1 MIKMPNSIYIL
12 IPVHNRRDTTLFLL
26 ETLNRS
32 KFLDLYYIVI
42 IDDGSTDG
50 TSEAIA
56 KLYPQ
61 VIILKGDG
69 NLWWTGA
76 IVKGM
81 QFAMAQ
87 EADFLIWLNDDTI
100 PYPDTLPKLI
110 AICQENSRIIASAQC
125 YGDNNLASPTYG
137 AQIKRRISIR
147 LRSTPLGSNQIC
159 DALSGNLVCF
169 SRQLVQTI
177 GYPDAKR
184 APHCQADIIYTY
196 QGKKAGYIPTV
207 IGDAIAICEMNPLDV
222 GWINSP
228 TNMLKRWK
236 ILGSPKSNL
245 YPPAYL
251 YYCQQFYGLLG
262 IFPFLNVYLRFIILT
277 ALIWVVPT
285 TWLKKVKH
293 WKDQW
298 F

>member
-1 MIKMPNSIYIL
+1 MNSTYII
-12 IPVHNRRDTTLFLL
+12 IPVHNRKAITLFLL
-26 ETLNRS
+26 EVLNRS
-32 KFLDLYYIVI
+32 QSLDHYHIVI

-50 TSEAIA
+50 TSDVIA
-56 KLYPQ
+56 QLYPQ

-69 NLWWTGA
+69 TLWWTGA

-81 QFAMAQ
+81 KFAIDQ
-87 EADFLIWLNDDTI
+87 GADFLIWLNDDTI
-100 PYPDTLPKLI
+100 PRPDTIPKLI

-125 YGDNNLASPTYG
+125 YEDTTLAIPTYG
-137 AQIKRRISIR
+137 AQQRRGLSIR
-147 LRSTPLGSNQIC
+147 LNSTPPGMMQTC

-169 SRQLVQTI
+169 SSQLVKSI
-177 GYPDAKR
+177 GYPDATR

-196 QGKKAGYIPTV
+196 QAKKAGYTPTV
-207 IGDAIAICEMNPLDV
+207 IGDAIAICSMNPLDI

-228 TNMLKRWK
+228 TNMLKRWQ
-236 ILGSPKSNL
+236 IINSPKSNL
-245 YPPAYL
+245 YPPAYW

-262 IFPFLNVYLRFIILT
+262 VFPFVNVYLRLIVLT
-277 ALIWVVPT
+277 GLIWILPT
-285 TWLKKVKH
+285 TWLKKMKR

>member
-1 MIKMPNSIYIL
+1 MIEMQNSVYIL
-12 IPVHNRRDTTLFLL
+12 IPVHNRRAITLFLL
-26 ETLNRS
+26 ETLNQS
-32 KFLDLYYIVI
+32 QFLDLYHIVV

-76 IVKGM
+76 IVIGM
-81 QFAMAQ
+81 KFAM
-87 EADFLIWLNDDTI
+87 EKGADFLIWLNDDTI
-100 PYPDTLPKLI
+100 PRPDTLPKLI
-110 AICQENSRIIASAQC
+110 AICQNNPRIIASAQC
-125 YGDNNLASPTYG
+125 YGDSNLVTPTYG
-137 AQIKRRISIR
+137 AQKKRGIAIR
-147 LRSTPLGSNQIC
+147 LRATPLGSIQAC

-184 APHCQADIIYTY
+184 TPHCQADIIYTY

-207 IGDAIAICEMNPLDV
+207 LGDAIAICEMNPLDV

-228 TNMLKRWK
+228 TNMLKRWQT
-236 ILGSPKSNL
+236 LGSPKSNL
-245 YPPAYL
+245 YPPAYW
-251 YYCQQFYGLLG
+251 YYCQQFYGFLA
-262 IFPFLNVYLRFIILT
+262 IFPFLNVYLRLILLT
-277 ALIWVVPT
+277 GLIWVIPT
-285 TWLKKVKH
+285 AWLKKMKR